1 MWRKVV
7 WILLA
12 TISAVTVCHAGE
24 VQQMRNSAFD
34 VWVVDPLVK
43 VLPDTPAPA
52 APISR
57 IHVDAVRNEYESAQ
71 FVITAREKT
80 EITGVTIGKMV
91 GPSRIAPRVET
102 NFLGFVPVK
111 KGTTDTPPD
120 HLAVKAPADV
130 PDPLLQTKSAT
141 VEAGKSQ
148 PVWITVY
155 VPKKAEPGEYKGAIE
170 VATSH
175 GTASVPMTV
184 KVHPVTLPDAR
195 TLYLTNWF
203 STWKIANAHGLVEWS
218 EPHWKMIGAYARM
231 MADHRQNVVL
241 TQITELIKGH
251 DDGSGNLT
259 FDFTM
264 FDRWVNLFTEAGVIG
279 AIEGGHLGTR
289 GPWEAPD
296 FDALWPPIIGPDGSV
311 KPKPAIKV
319 TSEEER
325 KFLSQFLPALQNYL
339 EKKGLL
345 EHYIQ
350 HLCDEPIP
358 ANAES
363 YKKLASYVREY
374 APKLRIIDASMCTE
388 IAGSI
393 DIWVPQP
400 PEYEQKQKFF
410 TERQKAGDEVW
421 FYTCLS
427 PKGKYMNRFI
437 DYPLIDTRLLHWV
450 NFKYDM
456 PGYLHWGFNHWQG
469 DPFTYLEPNWG
480 GDTFLP
486 PGDSH
491 IVYPGK
497 RGPLISIRLEA
508 LRDGVEDY
516 ELLRILAKRD
526 PKKARK
532 ICDSVVRSLTDYTL
546 DPVEFRKA
554 RLQLI
559 KALEETESDE

>member
-1 MWRKVV
+1 MKN
-7 WILLA
+7 
-12 TISAVTVCHAGE
+12 T
-24 VQQMRNSAFD
+24 AFS
-34 VWVVDPLVK
+34 VWVADPLVK
-43 VLPDTPAPA
+43 ILADTSVPANPDA
-52 APISR
+52 R
-57 IHVDAVRNEYESAQ
+57 ITVDAVRNEYESAQ
-71 FVITAREKT
+71 FVVTAREKLD
-80 EITGVTIGKMV
+80 ITAITAGKLV
-91 GPSRIAPRVET
+91 GPSSIVPRVET

-111 KGTTDTPPD
+111 KGTTDTPPE

-130 PDPLLQTKSAT
+130 PDPLLETRSAT

-155 VPKKAEPGEYKGAIE
+155 VPKKAEPGEYKGVID
-170 VATSH
+170 VTTSH
-175 GTASVPMTV
+175 GAVSVPLTV
-184 KVHPVTLPDAR
+184 RVHPVTLPDTR

-203 STWKIANAHGLVEWS
+203 STWKIANAHGLKEWS
-218 EPHWKMIGAYARM
+218 DTHWKMIGAYARM

-241 TQITELIKGH
+241 TQITELIKGR

-259 FDFTM
+259 FDFSM
-264 FDRWVNLFTEAGVIG
+264 FDRWVKLFTEAGVIG
-279 AIEGGHLGTR
+279 TIEGGHLGTR

-325 KFLSQFLPALQNYL
+325 KFLSQFLPALQTHL
-339 EKKGLL
+339 EENGLL
-345 EHYIQ
+345 GSYVQ
-350 HLCDEPIP
+350 HLADEPIL

-400 PEYEQKQKFF
+400 PEYEQKQQFF
-410 TERQKAGDEVW
+410 AERRKAGDEIW

-469 DPFTYLEPNWG
+469 DPFTLLEPNWG

-497 RGPLISIRLEA
+497 RGPLSSIRLEA

-516 ELLRILAKRD
+516 ELLKLLEKRD
-526 PKKARK
+526 PKTARK

-546 DPVEFRKA
+546 DPSEFRKA
-554 RLQLI
+554 RLKLI
-559 KALEETESDE
+559 EALEE

>member
-1 MWRKVV
+1 MWRCGV
-7 WILLA
+7 WILIV
-12 TISAVTVCHAGE
+12 TISAAYVCHAGE
-24 VQQMRNSAFD
+24 VQPLKNSAFS
-34 VWVVDPLVK
+34 VWVADPLVK
-43 VLPDTPAPA
+43 ILADTPAPA
-52 APISR
+52 KPDAR
-57 IHVDAVRNEYESAQ
+57 ITIDTVRNEYESAQ
-71 FVITAREKT
+71 FVVTAREKLD
-80 EITGVTIGKMV
+80 ITAISAGKLV
-91 GPSRIAPRVET
+91 GPSRIAPRVEA

-111 KGTTDTPPD
+111 KGTTDTPPE

-130 PDPLLQTKSAT
+130 PDPLLETRTAT
-141 VEAGKSQ
+141 VEPGKSQ
-148 PVWITVY
+148 PVWVTVY
-155 VPKKAEPGEYKGAIE
+155 VPKKTEPGEYKGLIDIT
-170 VATSH
+170 TSH
-175 GTASVPMTV
+175 GAVSVPLTV
-184 KVHPVTLPDAR
+184 RVHPVTLPDTR

-203 STWKIANAHGLVEWS
+203 STWKIANAHGLREWS

-231 MADHRQNVVL
+231 IADHRQNVVL

-259 FDFTM
+259 FDFSM
-264 FDRWVNLFTEAGVIG
+264 FDRWVKLFTDAGVIG
-279 AIEGGHLGTR
+279 TIEGGHLGSR
-289 GPWEAPD
+289 GPWEAKD
-296 FDALWPPIIGPDGSV
+296 FDALWPEIKGPDGSV
-311 KPKPAIKV
+311 KPKPKITA

-325 KFLSQFLPALQNYL
+325 KFLAQFLPALQRHL
-339 EKKGLL
+339 EEKGWLD
-345 EHYIQ
+345 HYVQ
-350 HLCDEPIP
+350 HLADEPIP

-388 IAGSI
+388 IAGAI
-393 DIWVPQP
+393 DIWVPLP
-400 PEYEQKQKFF
+400 PEYEQKRQFF
-410 TERQKAGDEVW
+410 TERRKVGDQIW

-469 DPFTYLEPNWG
+469 DPFTFLEPNWG

-497 RGPLISIRLEA
+497 YGPLSSIRLEA

-516 ELLRILAKRD
+516 ELLKLLEKRD
-526 PKKARK
+526 PKEARK

-546 DPVEFRKA
+546 DPSQFRKV
-554 RLQLI
+554 RLRLI
-559 KALEETESDE
+559 DALEETDK